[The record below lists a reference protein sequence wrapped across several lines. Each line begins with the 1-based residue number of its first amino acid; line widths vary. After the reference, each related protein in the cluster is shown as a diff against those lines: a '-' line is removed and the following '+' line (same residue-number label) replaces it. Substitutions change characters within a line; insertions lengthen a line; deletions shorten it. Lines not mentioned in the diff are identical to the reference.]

1 MIPGNLGLRD
11 LIFALEWVQ
20 ENIELFG
27 GNKSSV
33 TIGGQSAGS
42 AAVSLLL
49 MGPWPNGKG
58 NCRQQFSEIRK

>member
-1 MIPGNLGLRD
+1 MIPSNLGLKD
-11 LIFALEWVQ
+11 QLLALEWVQ

-33 TIGGQSAGS
+33 TIDGQSAGS
-42 AAVSLLL
+42 GAVDKQL

-58 NCRQQFSEIRK
+58 TQ